1 MLATDVELQ
10 GWLREEIKSVFGVE
24 ENLEKWNY
32 EKAFPQLKR
41 CLAIMVSFGLQ
52 LCIIFTSAVKNAKQI
67 LQFETLRLYGPVFYI
82 PRYAAQS
89 FQHLNIR
96 GKEYPIPPHPHVHL
110 NTAALHT
117 LFPFEV
123 SGRVEK
129 SLALLFI

>member
-67 LQFETLRLYGPVFYI
+67 LQFETLRLYALYFISLDTQRSPSNTSTSEEKNI
-82 PRYAAQS
+82 PSHRTLTFIS
-89 FQHLNIR
+89 T
-96 GKEYPIPPHPHVHL
+96 PPHYTHSFRL
-110 NTAALHT
+110 KYL
-117 LFPFEV
+117 E
-123 SGRVEK
+123 E
-129 SLALLFI
+129 